1 MLSTPFVVVIIA
13 LKSFPTVD
21 TLEHVTMGIS
31 SDMDG
36 SIMTLLD
43 EACSIGSIHLL
54 DRIWENADQDEKRHQ
69 WVVVSVP
76 PDEHPYYKFQFSKI
90 PLVKVVEEAA
100 GHGRSKILLYLVKY
114 DRCEAHGEGN
124 RNVINSGG
132 SDNDNAIVEGRGEVA
147 ECVYANTPGARW
159 NMDTV
164 MQYAVPHGG
173 RSLGQWLLDVV
184 YVLEPLVP
192 PSSLNDA
199 TTWRWNYDQGYDGCS
214 GNTLEGKQLV
224 G

>member
-1 MLSTPFVVVIIA
+1 MPSTPFVVVIIA

-54 DRIWENADQDEKRHQ
+54 DRIWENADQDEKNATIQQNSPGGEAWRF
-69 WVVVSVP
+69 
-76 PDEHPYYKFQFSKI
+76 EHR
-90 PLVKVVEEAA
+90 A
-100 GHGRSKILLYLVKY
+100 Y